1 MPGIERITVAWTGNI
16 TGDGIS
22 VFYVAAGTT
31 TAPAAIKAFF
41 TTLAGWMPTGMAWDI
56 PSTGEVIDD
65 ATGTLTGVWAHAG
78 GGTVSSSGG
87 TQARAQGVGMR
98 VKWYTG
104 GIVNGRMVTGATFIV
119 PLMTS
124 AYETDGTITSAV
136 TGNASTAANTLIS
149 ATDTVIW
156 SRPFAGSTG
165 NPARAGSSHTVIA
178 ATVPDKVSWLRTR
191 RT

>member
-1 MPGIERITVAWTGNI
+1 MPNIERIEVTWTGNV

-22 VFYVAAGTT
+22 VFYAASGTT

-41 TTLAGWMPTGMAWDI
+41 TTLAGWMPTAMSWDI
-56 PSTGEVIDD
+56 PSTGQVIDD

-78 GGTVSSSGG
+78 GGTVASSGG
-87 TQARAQGVGMR
+87 TQNRAQGVGMR
-98 VKWYTG
+98 IKWYTG

-124 AYETDGTITSAV
+124 AYESDGTITSVV
-136 TGNASTAANTLIS
+136 TANASTAGNTLIS
-149 ATDTVIW
+149 ATDLVIW
-156 SRPFAGSTG
+156 SRPFAGNPTT
-165 NPARAGSSHTVIA
+165 PARAGSSHTVIA
-178 ATVPDKVSWLRTR
+178 CSVPDKVSWLKTR

>member
-1 MPGIERITVAWTGNI
+1 MADIERIEVTWTGNV

-22 VFYVAAGTT
+22 VFYAQSGTT
-31 TAPAAIKAFF
+31 TAPAALKAFF

-56 PSTGEVIDD
+56 PSTGDVIDD

-78 GGTVSSSGG
+78 GGSVSSSGG
-87 TQARAQGVGMR
+87 TQNRAQGVGMR

-104 GIVNGRMVTGATFIV
+104 GIVHGRRVQGSTFIV

-124 AYETDGTITSAV
+124 AYESDGTITSAV

-156 SRPFAGSTG
+156 SRPFAGSPT

-178 ATVPDKVSWLRTR
+178 ATIPDKVSWLRSR

>member
-1 MPGIERITVAWTGNI
+1 MPDIERIEVTWTGNV

-22 VFYVAAGTT
+22 VFYAPAGTT

-56 PSTGEVIDD
+56 PVTGDTIDDGTGE
-65 ATGTLTGVWAHAG
+65 LTGVWAHAG

-87 TQARAQGVGMR
+87 TAARAQGVGMR
-98 VKWYTG
+98 IKWFTG
-104 GIVNGRMVTGATFIV
+104 GIVHGRRVQGSTFIV
-119 PLMTS
+119 PLMTT
-124 AYETDGTITSAV
+124 AYETDGTLTSAV
-136 TGNASTAANTLIS
+136 TGNAVSALNTLIS

-156 SRPFAGSTG
+156 SRPFSGSTG

-178 ATVPDKVSWLRTR
+178 GTVPDKVSWLRSR

>member
-1 MPGIERITVAWTGNI
+1 MANIERVVVTWTGNV

-31 TAPAAIKAFF
+31 TAPAALSAFF
-41 TTLAGWMPTGMAWDI
+41 GTLAGWMPTGMSWTI
-56 PSTGEVIDD
+56 PSTGEIIDD

-78 GGTVSSSGG
+78 GSTVNSSGG
-87 TQARAQGVGMR
+87 TQNRAQGVGMR
-98 VKWYTG
+98 IKWFTG
-104 GIVNGRMVTGATFIV
+104 GIVHGRMVQGSTFVV

-124 AYETDGTITSAV
+124 AYESDGTLTSAV

-156 SRPFAGSTG
+156 SRPFAGSGT